1 MKKNRI
7 VISIL
12 IILILSIG
20 GIWIGKTVYDRHV
33 EEEKAFMLAEEQ
45 RLEEERKAAYIR
57 KLDYLDV
64 YAKSPNEK
72 EGLWAT
78 REVNGIY
85 VYEDYLKVWLR
96 LYQLNWPSKEPLTL
110 EEFYDLYL
118 EADSVVEEKVDRLFD
133 YYAMEG
139 VHNQRKY
146 LEEMG
151 NAWLAYKEANG
162 EAINGK
168 EQEDLTYE
176 DYVALE
182 EWAIAHPDEEKY
194 EHLLFWY
201 ADREKRDI
209 EWNEMKNAYDAYEET
224 YNEPFNDKEWREL
237 TYDDWEDLE
246 EWAVAHPDEELYPN
260 ILKWHREKA
269 EEERKAA
276 YIRKLDYLDVYARS
290 PNEKEGLWATRE
302 VNGIYV
308 YEDYLKVWLRL
319 YQLTSPMIE
328 PLTLEEFYDLY
339 LEADSVVEKKVDRFF
354 GNR

>member
-7 VISIL
+7 VIG
-12 IILILSIG
+12 IIALLILSIG
-20 GIWIGKTVYDRHV
+20 GVFVGKTIYDRSV
-33 EEEKAFMLAEEQ
+33 EAERAAALAEEQ
-45 RLEEERKAAYIR
+45 RLEEERKADYI
-57 KLDYLDV
+57 KMLNFLDV
-64 YAKSPNEK
+64 YSESPSDK
-72 EGLWAT
+72 DGLWAT
-78 REVNGIY
+78 KEVNGIY
-85 VYEDYLKVWLR
+85 IYEDYLKIWLR
-96 LYQLNWPSKEPLTL
+96 LYEMRCVMENPLTL
-110 EEFYDLYL
+110 EEMYDFYL
-118 EADSVVEEKVDRLFD
+118 ETDPIVEKKVYKLFD
-133 YYAMEG
+133 YRAAEG
-139 VHNQRKY
+139 VQNQDYY

-194 EHLLFWY
+194 EYLLFWY

-269 EEERKAA
+269 EAESK
-276 YIRKLDYLDVYARS
+276 S
-290 PNEKEGLWATRE
+290 
-302 VNGIYV
+302 
-308 YEDYLKVWLRL
+308 
-319 YQLTSPMIE
+319 
-328 PLTLEEFYDLY
+328 
-339 LEADSVVEKKVDRFF
+339 
-354 GNR
+354 